1 MEIRDGI
8 KVDSSVTEC
17 RTRSESVMDSWS
29 ALCSQRL
36 HMASHQTRGTRAHA
50 LASQVESFLL
60 KRLRAISSLSLPT
73 DGSSAAATYAA
84 ARPVMGCSA
93 PDDVADVTPSQS
105 ALRS

>member
-1 MEIRDGI
+1 M
-8 KVDSSVTEC
+8 
-17 RTRSESVMDSWS
+17 ESVLESKSTAVSLSVGLAQSQLWTHG
-29 ALCSQRL
+29 QRL

-105 ALRS
+105 ALRT